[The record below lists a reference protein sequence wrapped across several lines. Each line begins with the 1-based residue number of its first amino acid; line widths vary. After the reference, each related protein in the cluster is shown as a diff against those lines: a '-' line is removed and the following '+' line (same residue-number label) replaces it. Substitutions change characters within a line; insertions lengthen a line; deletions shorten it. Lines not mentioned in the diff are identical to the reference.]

1 MSAQVGNRWV
11 EQLRR
16 VRDKPPIKI
25 AKRLSPAAPRLKSI
39 KKVLFPPD
47 DEDVQCPNQI
57 CNTQLRLQQ
66 EAQQKKWNFDF
77 AQGKPMKGAYQW
89 KLVNGAETIETKP
102 TPKLKQPQILDMFK
116 KRKRVPSST
125 DTSEGISAKKVR
137 MMAASSSTSP
147 DNAPPQQQ
155 QQEASTSSAN

>member
-11 EQLRR
+11 EQLRH
-16 VRDKPPIKI
+16 VRDKPPMKI

-47 DEDVQCPNQI
+47 DEDAQCPNQI

-66 EAQQKKWNFDF
+66 EAQRKKWNFDF

-89 KLVNGAETIETKP
+89 KLVNGTETIETKP
-102 TPKLKQPQILDMFK
+102 MPKLKQPQILDMFK

-125 DTSEGISAKKVR
+125 DTAEGKKVR